1 MKIEVNV
8 ITENNTRRP
17 DYDEGYRL
25 IEDKGDTM
33 IIEVEP
39 NLEERLEQTEQ
50 LLQATTMA
58 FTEFIFSQTMEKQ
71 HDNN

>member
-8 ITENNTRRP
+8 ITENNTRSP

-39 NLEERLEQTEQ
+39 NLEERLELIKTQNE
-50 LLQATTMA
+50 LALAELAEVILGGML
-58 FTEFIFSQTMEKQ
+58 
-71 HDNN
+71 